1 MLPSSGAIVCTVCG
15 YTCRYSDLPDG
26 GAQISVSAE
35 KPEPEWVKKARA
47 AVDYKVGAT
56 HRGGGATFAVSTT
69 RLKPSRSFGLFTY
82 LSS

>member
-1 MLPSSGAIVCTVCG
+1 M
-15 YTCRYSDLPDG
+15 CRRLMSI
-26 GAQISVSAE
+26 QSRE
-35 KPEPEWVKKARA
+35 KVKNEERKARA

>member
-1 MLPSSGAIVCTVCG
+1 M
-15 YTCRYSDLPDG
+15 CRRLMSI
-26 GAQISVSAE
+26 QSRE
-35 KPEPEWVKKARA
+35 KVKNEERKA